1 MTQSVTDPEESTT
14 SPTGD
19 TSDAVHAAVL
29 HEVSRRN
36 VLRWTA
42 IAGGAASVAGAGSWG
57 LLSDSPAAVAS
68 GPSVGLE
75 KMVWSA
81 CNVNCGSRCPVR
93 LAVVDGTIVRVD
105 PDNTGDDSLGTQ
117 TITACVRGR
126 SIRQRIYSAERLKKP
141 MKRVGPRGAGEW
153 EEISWD
159 TAFTTIADNLKRLIK
174 QHGNESIYINYGTGV
189 IGATLA
195 TSWPPGS
202 TAVARLM
209 NCIGGS
215 LNQYNDYSAANIEA
229 AGDFHYGG
237 WVDSNSNDDT
247 VNSRLVLM
255 FGNNPHET
263 RMSGGGEVFVTQ
275 TAKQLSGH
283 RVIIFDPRYSDTAM
297 NLADEWVPVRPGTD
311 AALVA
316 GFAHVMITED
326 LLDHAFLDKY
336 CSGFDEDHMPAGMPA
351 GMSYESYVLGKGKD
365 KTEKTPEWAAGI
377 TGVPADDIR
386 RLARE
391 IATTKPVN
399 ITQGW
404 GIQRHSNGENQARAP
419 MILSNMIGSVGIS
432 GGGTGCREG
441 HAALAMAAFP
451 VLDNPVRPVLPV
463 YRWTEAI
470 LRGKGMTYKDGIRDS
485 VDTNSNA
492 NVTNDITLQSNMKF
506 IWLYGSN
513 ALVNQHGDINE
524 TVKIL
529 SDESKCEMIVCIDNQ
544 MSVSARY
551 ADIIL
556 PDVSTAEQ
564 MDLSVQG
571 SAGNLGY
578 AILTDQAIKPMYD
591 SMPVYEQLTG
601 IADKL
606 GVKEMFTEGRTQE
619 DWIRWLVDE
628 SRKTVPGLPT
638 FDQFRQ
644 QGIYKT
650 KLDSVIGLK
659 DFRDDPVK
667 NALPTPS
674 GKIEIFSSNLYAMSL
689 DWPMEQGNV
698 ITPTPEYVASREM
711 PGDPLQ
717 ERFPLQCI
725 GHHFKGRTHSSY
737 GNSPWLKEAHP
748 QTAWVSEADA
758 SSRGIK
764 DGDSVKI
771 FNDRGATVL
780 PAHVTK
786 RIAPGVISV
795 PQGAWYQPEKPGGLD
810 RGGSINV
817 ITSLHPTSY
826 AKANGQ
832 HSNLVQ
838 IEKV

>member
-1 MTQSVTDPEESTT
+1 MTHHDRGSAAP
-14 SPTGD
+14 
-19 TSDAVHAAVL
+19 DAVRTVGSHRVT
-29 HEVSRRN
+29 RRN
-36 VLRWTA
+36 VLRWSA
-42 IAGGAASVAGAGSWG
+42 VAGGATGVLGAGAWG
-57 LLSDSPAAVAS
+57 LQSLV
-68 GPSVGLE
+68 PSADAGVLVGKE

-105 PDNTGDDSLGTQ
+105 PDNTGDDNLGTQ
-117 TITACVRGR
+117 TILACVRGR
-126 SIRQRIYSAERLKKP
+126 SIRQRIYSAERLKTP
-141 MKRVGPRGAGEW
+141 MKRVGPRGSGKW

-159 TAFTTIADNLKRLIK
+159 EAFTTIAKTLTRLIDK
-174 QHGNESIYINYGTGV
+174 HGNESIYINYGTGV
-189 IGATLA
+189 LGATLA
-195 TSWPPGS
+195 TSWPPSGS
-202 TAVARLM
+202 AIARLM

-215 LNQYNDYSAANIEA
+215 LNQYNDYSAANIETA
-229 AGDFHYGG
+229 VDFHYGA
-237 WVDSNSNDDT
+237 WATSNSNDDT
-247 VNSRLVLM
+247 VNSRLVLL

-275 TAKQLSGH
+275 TAKRLSGH
-283 RVIIFDPRYSDTAM
+283 RVIVFDPRYSDTAM
-297 NLADEWVPVRPGTD
+297 NLADEWVPLRPGTD

-316 GFAHVMITED
+316 GFAHVMISED
-326 LLDHAFLDKY
+326 LLDHDFLDTY
-336 CSGFDEDHMPAGMPA
+336 CSGFNEAQMPKGVPA
-351 GMSYESYVLGKGKD
+351 DLSYQSYVLGKGKD
-365 KTEKTPEWAAGI
+365 RTEKTPEWASRI

-391 IATTKPVN
+391 IATTKPVA

-419 MILSNMIGSVGIS
+419 MLLANMIGAVGIS

-441 HAALAMAAFP
+441 YAALPMAAFP
-451 VLDNPVRPVLPV
+451 VLKNPVRPVLPFF
-463 YRWTEAI
+463 RWTEAI
-470 LRGKGMTYKDGIRDS
+470 VRGKGMTYREGIRDS
-485 VDTNSNA
+485 LNTNSNA
-492 NVTNDITLQSNMKF
+492 NVTNDVTLNSNIKF

-529 SDESKCEMIVCIDNQ
+529 SDDTKCEMIVCIDNQ
-544 MSVSARY
+544 MTVSARY

-556 PDVSTAEQ
+556 PDVTTAEQ
-564 MDLSVQG
+564 VDLSAQQ

-578 AILTDQAIKPMYD
+578 AIFADKAIEPMYD

-606 GVKEMFTEGRTQE
+606 GVKDTFTEGRSQE

-628 SRKTVPGLPT
+628 SRKAVPGLPT
-638 FDQFRQ
+638 FEAFRK

-650 KLDSVIGLK
+650 KLDPVIALK
-659 DFRDDPVK
+659 EFRDNPAK
-667 NALPTPS
+667 FPLPTPS

-689 DWPMEQGNV
+689 DWPMEKGNV
-698 ITPTPEYVASREM
+698 ITPTPEYVATREM

-725 GHHFKGRTHSSY
+725 AHHFKGRTHSSY

-748 QTAWVSEADA
+748 QTAWVSEIDA
-758 SSRGIK
+758 STRGIK
-764 DGDSVKI
+764 DGDTVKV
-771 FNDRGATVL
+771 FNARGAMAL

-795 PQGAWYQPEKPGGLD
+795 PNGAWYTPDNPGGLD

-817 ITSLHPTSY
+817 LTSLHPTSY